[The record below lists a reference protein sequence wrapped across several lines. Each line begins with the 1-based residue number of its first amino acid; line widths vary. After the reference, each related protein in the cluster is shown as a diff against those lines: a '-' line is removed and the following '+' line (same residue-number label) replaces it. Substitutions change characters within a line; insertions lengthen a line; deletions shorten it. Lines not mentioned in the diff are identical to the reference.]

1 MPQVESSGAKISYTI
16 AGHGPTLVLVHGSVL
31 GHQNTWMAVR
41 QALEQRITLQLIARR
56 GRGESTRT
64 TGHSVEDAIQT
75 QPSSSNGRQALAR
88 SLRLHALSFGW
99 VLLS

>member
-41 QALEQRITLQLIARR
+41 QALEQRFTSARARREHQDHRTQRR
-56 GRGESTRT
+56 GRDSDPT
-64 TGHSVEDAIQT
+64 
-75 QPSSSNGRQALAR
+75 
-88 SLRLHALSFGW
+88 
-99 VLLS
+99 LLLER